1 MVEPAP
7 PPPLQGEREGEVPEQ
22 QQLDEIE
29 LEGEGEEEEVEKAP
43 PSLLSRATRA
53 LGKWGVRGKEMIAV
67 GWGWALSMV
76 NRTGNTTR
84 LWVETE

>member
-1 MVEPAP
+1 MEPAP